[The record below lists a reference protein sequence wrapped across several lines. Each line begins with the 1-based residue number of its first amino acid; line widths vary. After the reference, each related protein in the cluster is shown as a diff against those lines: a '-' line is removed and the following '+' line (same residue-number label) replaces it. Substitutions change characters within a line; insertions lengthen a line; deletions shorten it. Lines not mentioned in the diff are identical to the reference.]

1 MKFCHQGTTLICNVA
16 LHENYV
22 PSIVQQTE
30 KRDEQPKIWLISFI
44 IFLNILSK
52 NLMSHLVK
60 IWNGEQPLPLEV
72 NGNPC
77 TELEKVFLVHRP
89 HLYQ

>member
-1 MKFCHQGTTLICNVA
+1 
-16 LHENYV
+16 
-22 PSIVQQTE
+22 
-30 KRDEQPKIWLISFI
+30 
-44 IFLNILSK
+44 
-52 NLMSHLVK
+52 MSHLVK

-72 NGNPC
+72 NGNPF

>member
-1 MKFCHQGTTLICNVA
+1 
-16 LHENYV
+16 
-22 PSIVQQTE
+22 
-30 KRDEQPKIWLISFI
+30 
-44 IFLNILSK
+44 
-52 NLMSHLVK
+52 MSHLVK